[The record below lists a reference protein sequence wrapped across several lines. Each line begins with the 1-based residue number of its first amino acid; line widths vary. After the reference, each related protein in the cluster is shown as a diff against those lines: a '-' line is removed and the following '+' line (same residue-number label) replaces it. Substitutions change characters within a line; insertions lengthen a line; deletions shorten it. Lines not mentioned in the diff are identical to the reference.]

1 MTADAAVRARF
12 ALASLATWRVTHLR
26 LGHLT
31 QEWLATSD
39 DPEART
45 SGLDSIPR
53 DQLEAQARKRAYSVL
68 ASQPRAAASVQGVH
82 ASVGGVSAASSEEH
96 FSRIWYFVPPSSPRR
111 PRKSGMVV
119 SSVDRSSVA
128 DRHSFPLR
136 AGSERARHPPFAARA
151 SAGPGAESASG
162 FRHVVPRATDQV
174 LRTQGSR
181 R

>member
-1 MTADAAVRARF
+1 VTADAAVRARF

-53 DQLEAQARKRAYSVL
+53 NQLEAQARKRAYSVL
-68 ASQPRAAASVQGVH
+68 ASQPRAAASLQGVH

-96 FSRIWYFVPPSSPRR
+96 FSRIWYFVPPSSSR
-111 PRKSGMVV
+111 PPLKSGMVI
-119 SSVDRSSVA
+119 SSLDRSVDTSATLS
-128 DRHSFPLR
+128 PLR
-136 AGSERARHPPFAARA
+136 SIW
-151 SAGPGAESASG
+151 SGAISM
-162 FRHVVPRATDQV
+162 P
-174 LRTQGSR
+174 
-181 R
+181 